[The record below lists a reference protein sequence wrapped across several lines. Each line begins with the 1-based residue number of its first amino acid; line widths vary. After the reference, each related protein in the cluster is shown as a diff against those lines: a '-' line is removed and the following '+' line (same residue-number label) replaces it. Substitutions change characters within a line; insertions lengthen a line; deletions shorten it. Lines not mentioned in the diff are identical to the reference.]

1 MNIIVRHRKACV
13 RASLA
18 TSAVAVVLGLIMG
31 FVPEQGGPSVRRSLD
46 RAVVRVAADAA
57 PAPVPHDSDNAWQWR
72 GDVESAAGGG
82 TGFPEA
88 RPGFPEV
95 RPVVAHGLVR
105 FENGGVTVV
114 TADGGRALSPDVAS
128 AAGNDVAPVLG
139 MDGSKLAPLLTA
151 TVPEQYGEP
160 LDVAGRPV
168 RWLVSDEE
176 YASRL
181 GRECRQPRSRSIG
194 GVMRINRRAF
204 AGGGDV
210 SGLAGVYRAQVE
222 RFARKFGVR
231 SRLVYAIMHA
241 ESGFDP
247 SAVSHASA
255 HGLMQVVPGTAGEE
269 VSAFLA
275 RRGESQA
282 DVDLFDPE
290 NNIRYGTAYLHL
302 LLNRHF
308 ADIRHPNSR
317 ELCAIAA
324 YNGGPTRV
332 LRVFGTDRAQAVDA
346 INGLQPQQV
355 YERLIRYLPAAES
368 RAYVDKVLASLE
380 SFSDFR

>member
-1 MNIIVRHRKACV
+1 MHMNIRHRKACV
-13 RASLA
+13 RASLV
-18 TSAVAVVLGLIMG
+18 TSAVAAVLGLVMG
-31 FVPEQGGPSVRRSLD
+31 FVPEQGTNSVRRSLD
-46 RAVVRVAADAA
+46 RSVLRVAADAA
-57 PAPVPHDSDNAWQWR
+57 PVPVPHDSDTGWQWR
-72 GDVESAAGGG
+72 GEVDSSAGAN
-82 TGFPEA
+82 TT
-88 RPGFPEV
+88 RRDV
-95 RPVVAHGLVR
+95 RPMAGDGLVR
-105 FENGGVTVV
+105 FENGGVLVATV
-114 TADGGRALSPDVAS
+114 DGGRVLSPAMS
-128 AAGNDVAPVLG
+128 QGSLNDVSPVLG
-139 MDGSKLAPLLTA
+139 MDGSRLSPLLA
-151 TVPEQYGEP
+151 VAVPEQYGEP

-168 RWLVSDEE
+168 RWLVSAEE

-181 GRECRQPRSRSIG
+181 GRECRQPRSPSIG

-210 SGLAGVYRAQVE
+210 SGLAGVYKAQVE

-247 SAVSHASA
+247 AALSHASA

-275 RRGESQA
+275 RRGESPA

-290 NNIRYGTAYLHL
+290 DNIRYGIAYLHL

-308 ADIRHPNSR
+308 ADIRQPNSR

-332 LRVFGTDRAQAVDA
+332 LRVFGADRAQAVDA
-346 INGLQPQQV
+346 INALRPQQV
-355 YERLIRYLPAAES
+355 YERLIRFLPAAES

-380 SFSDFR
+380 SFSDVR